1 MQFLHMKV
9 FACHGKPKVQQARG
23 IDAINQLLSH
33 LIAIARYV
41 AGVRQHKDYSDMF
54 KALLSV
60 AAAAIVFAATPAT
73 AQEKL
78 RFAVGPFQPTATD
91 TRKAYE
97 PFFKHIADK
106 LGREYE
112 LVVTTDWAGIA
123 IALANKQADIAW
135 MGPWGYVL
143 ANAEGASKAIAT
155 VKYNGKPS
163 YHAIIVAKPDTKI
176 VKWPDDAKGQR
187 LSLAD
192 AGSTSGWLVPTFY
205 FKSQGI
211 DPKTFFQYRDGA
223 SHAAQV
229 LSVINGQTDLASD
242 FDRNLNGFIERGTV
256 KADQVKVVW
265 TSEPLPND
273 PLVARDGLDAAT
285 VARVQEI
292 VLGITDEQA
301 LTLMPK
307 NYTGWVAANHA
318 SYKLIEDAGIA
329 VGRLKAKIN

>member
-1 MQFLHMKV
+1 MELKYV
-9 FACHGKPKVQQARG
+9 LRTLAFAV
-23 IDAINQLLSH
+23 
-33 LIAIARYV
+33 
-41 AGVRQHKDYSDMF
+41 
-54 KALLSV
+54 V
-60 AAAAIVFAATPAT
+60 AAVGAFTSTAS

-123 IALANKQADIAW
+123 VALANKQADIAW

-143 ANAEGASKAIAT
+143 ANNEGRSKAIAT

-163 YHAIIVAKPDTKI
+163 YHAIIVAKADTRI
-176 VKWPDDAKGQR
+176 VNWPDDAKGMR

-192 AGSTSGWLVPTFY
+192 AGSTSGWLIPNHY
-205 FKSQGI
+205 FKTKGI
-211 DPKTFFQYRDGA
+211 DPKVYFQYRDGA

-229 LSVINGQTDLASD
+229 LSVINDQVDLASD
-242 FDRNLNGFIERGTV
+242 YDRNLDGFIGRGTV
-256 KADQVKVVW
+256 KADQLKVVW
-265 TSEPLPND
+265 KSDPLPND
-273 PLVARDGLDAAT
+273 PLVARDGLDPAI
-285 VARVQEI
+285 VAKVQEI
-292 VLGITDEQA
+292 VLGITVEQA
-301 LTLMPK
+301 LTLMPR
-307 NYTGWVAANHA
+307 NYTGWVSATHQ

-329 VGRLKAKIN
+329 VGRLKPKTAAN